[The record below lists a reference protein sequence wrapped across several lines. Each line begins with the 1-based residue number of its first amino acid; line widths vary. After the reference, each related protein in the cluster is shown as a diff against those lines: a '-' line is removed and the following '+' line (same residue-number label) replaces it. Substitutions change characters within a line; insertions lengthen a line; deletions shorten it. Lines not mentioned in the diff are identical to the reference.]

1 VNQYIRFK
9 NRIIEPYICKN
20 ILCASAKLVQSM
32 SYFIQCIRSTIIKK
46 VPYLHIVVCIV
57 HMKSS
62 DAKASKCYWK
72 RSSKMIIFIKL
83 IYSSSVI
90 SLK

>member
-46 VPYLHIVVCIV
+46 SAIFAYTCMHCAYEEFRC
-57 HMKSS
+57 KS
-62 DAKASKCYWK
+62 
-72 RSSKMIIFIKL
+72 L
-83 IYSSSVI
+83 
-90 SLK
+90 